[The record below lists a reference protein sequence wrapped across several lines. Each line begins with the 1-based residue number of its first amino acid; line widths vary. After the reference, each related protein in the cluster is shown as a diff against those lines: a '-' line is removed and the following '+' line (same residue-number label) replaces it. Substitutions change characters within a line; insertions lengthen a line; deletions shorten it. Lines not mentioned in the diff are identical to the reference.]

1 MAKRPPSPRNG
12 ALYARRVTSRY
23 ASSLRKIAKHI
34 ADFGK
39 SVSLDRPETI
49 AEFIN
54 AMNGYARVITPW
66 ARAQGARMAGQV
78 DQRDKQYWKEYA
90 ADMGSAVRHELE
102 TAPTGR
108 VMRESIAR
116 QVDLITSLPT
126 EAAEN
131 VHQLALGAVSTG
143 MRAAEVS
150 DRIILEGKLD
160 TAIKN
165 PKARANTIARTEVSR
180 AQTEFYKARAAVM
193 GSTQYIWRT
202 VGDARVRD
210 THEAMEGMVCDWAH
224 PPAPEGKQHYHPG
237 CFPNCRCWA
246 EAILPEED

>member
-1 MAKRPPSPRNG
+1 MAKRPPSPRNA
-12 ALYARRVTSRY
+12 ALYTRRVTSRY
-23 ASSLRKIAKHI
+23 ANTLKKVAKHI

-39 SVSLDRPETI
+39 SVSLDDPASI
-49 AEFIN
+49 ADFIN
-54 AMNGYARVITPW
+54 AMNGYAKVITPW
-66 ARAQGARMAGQV
+66 ARAQGARVMGQV
-78 DQRDKQYWKEYA
+78 DQRDQQYWFDYAKE
-90 ADMGSAVRHELE
+90 MGGAVRQEILH
-102 TAPTGR
+102 APTGK

-126 EAAEN
+126 EAAER
-131 VHQLALGAVSTG
+131 VHQLAIGGVSSG
-143 MRAAEVS
+143 MRAEEIS
-150 DRIILEGKLD
+150 NRIIAEGQLD

-165 PKARANTIARTEVSR
+165 PKARANLIARTEVAR
-180 AQTEFYKARAAVM
+180 AQTEFYQARAKVM

-210 THEAMEGMVCDWAH
+210 THRDMEGKVCDWAN
-224 PPAPEGKQHYHPG
+224 PPAPEDKQHYHPG